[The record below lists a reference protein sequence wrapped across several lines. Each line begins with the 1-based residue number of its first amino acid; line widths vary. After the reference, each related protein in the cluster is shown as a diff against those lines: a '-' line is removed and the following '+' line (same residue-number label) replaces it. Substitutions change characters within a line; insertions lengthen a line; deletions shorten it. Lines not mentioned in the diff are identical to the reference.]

1 MIKELKYVFYII
13 VILFFSFV
21 TVKFYFSD
29 QNKKKSYRSL
39 NLFDSKINNFD
50 NLILLKENTNNIIEY
65 TNNLLNKKKTK
76 RKFLELLKEDEKQK
90 IFYYW
95 FKIYFFK

>member
-1 MIKELKYVFYII
+1 MIKELKYVFYIV
-13 VILFFSFV
+13 VILFFSFI

-29 QNKKKSYRSL
+29 ENKKKSYRSL

-50 NLILLKENTNNIIEY
+50 NLIVLKENTNNIIEY

-76 RKFLELLKEDEKQK
+76 RKFLELLKEDEK
-90 IFYYW
+90 
-95 FKIYFFK
+95 